1 MTPAAVNLVIRDSS
15 EPFRQKNATRTESRS
30 AKPLRQATPPSRSAK
45 PLRQVTPP
53 SHSAKSLRQ
62 VAPPSH
68 SAKSLRQVAP
78 PSRSPPGRGWPKAG
92 RGAARSLAK
101 TRQDCGRIRESDPEQ
116 ERLSPKRACRA
127 RSTSP
132 GRRPGFRP
140 LDRPGPVGAVHRGR
154 AESAGSRHSA
164 PTTRF
169 PRFISA
175 ADVQQVGKPV
185 PPPRRP
191 TSSVIPCQ
199 PHSAKS
205 LRQVTPPSHSAKSLR
220 QVAPPSRSAKS
231 LRQVAPPSHSA
242 KSLRQVTPP
251 SQGERD
257 EGLGI
262 RLRLGLS
269 RWLLLM
275 RWGRSVRGC

>member
-1 MTPAAVNLVIRDSS
+1 MGLIDELETCRTPGDRPRPSSRATHADNHDAVAGDRAWLRRTIPHRRRPHRQVI
-15 EPFRQKNATRTESRS
+15 
-30 AKPLRQATPPSRSAK
+30 PPSRSAK

-62 VAPPSH
+62 VAPPGR

-205 LRQVTPPSHSAKSLR
+205 LRQVTPPSHSAKSLSPGES
-220 QVAPPSRSAKS
+220 VAK
-231 LRQVAPPSHSA
+231 
-242 KSLRQVTPP
+242 
-251 SQGERD
+251 
-257 EGLGI
+257 
-262 RLRLGLS
+262 
-269 RWLLLM
+269 
-275 RWGRSVRGC
+275 GRERGCVVVGKDEAKLRSNPRERYRARATLPEASL